1 MIPSE
6 LRVLVVD
13 DDFRVAN
20 LHAGIVSALPGFTV
34 GATVHT
40 LAAARS
46 ALAAGERGDRG
57 GGAGVSMAAA
67 TAFDLALID
76 VYLPDGSG
84 VELVREIRCDAM
96 MLTAATESETVR
108 AALAAGAL
116 AYLVKPFDHAALAAR
131 LAGYAR
137 YRRLLSAPVVTPR
150 DIDSALESLRPAGS
164 AGVRAGRGVPDERPG
179 APGDPGLADGALG
192 RGGLRRHRRL
202 PSHRPALP
210 GQPGRRRH
218 PAHAAA
224 LRQHGPPRAGIR
236 RRTHLTEFR
245 YRFRNYS

>member
-57 GGAGVSMAAA
+57 GGAGGSMAAA

-150 DIDSALESLRPAGS
+150 DIDSALESLRHAGS
-164 AGVRAGRGVPDERPG
+164 AAS
-179 APGDPGLADGALG
+179 AP
-192 RGGLRRHRRL
+192 
-202 PSHRPALP
+202 
-210 GQPGRRRH
+210 
-218 PAHAAA
+218 AAA
-224 LRQHGPPRAGIR
+224 SPTKDLVLQAIRDSPTALSAAEVSAATGVSRATAQRYLANLVAVGTLRMQLRYGSTGRPEQEYAAA
-236 RRTHLTEFR
+236 RT
-245 YRFRNYS
+245 